1 MASPPQALQ
10 ASFGRFQK
18 SRIELLGAW
27 VPTPPLH
34 PVAWRFWSGLGVRG
48 LECVLGL
55 PLSLY
60 SAECRTSLCLCT
72 AWSVV
77 GHLPLWPPSVSYSVE
92 CRVCCWRA
100 RGLMGGK
107 VNLRAAAQHV
117 LCPFL
122 LIDQNLSGTALQSL
136 CLVAGGI

>member
-1 MASPPQALQ
+1 MRGSPPLPYTL
-10 ASFGRFQK
+10 S
-18 SRIELLGAW
+18 LGD
-27 VPTPPLH
+27 
-34 PVAWRFWSGLGVRG
+34 SGQGW
-48 LECVLGL
+48 ECVGWSVCL
-55 PLSLY
+55 
-60 SAECRTSLCLCT
+60 ASLCLST
-72 AWSVV
+72 ARSV
-77 GHLPLWPPSVSYSVE
+77 GPPSVSVQRGVSLATSPCGLPLFQYSVE

-100 RGLMGGK
+100 RGLIGGK